1 MRGLMGILI
10 LSRNKLEY
18 LVNSNTFEYL
28 INISVLANT
37 IVLGLDGLVT

>member
-1 MRGLMGILI
+1 MGILI
-10 LSRNKLEY
+10 LSRYKLKY

-28 INISVLANT
+28 INLSVLANT